1 MLSYRLVDIESTY
14 REEGAMLLAQLIDTE
29 ELEGLSPEALRQMI
43 LKLDDEVTYGSSD
56 VVL

>member
-1 MLSYRLVDIESTY
+1 
-14 REEGAMLLAQLIDTE
+14 MLLAQLIDTE